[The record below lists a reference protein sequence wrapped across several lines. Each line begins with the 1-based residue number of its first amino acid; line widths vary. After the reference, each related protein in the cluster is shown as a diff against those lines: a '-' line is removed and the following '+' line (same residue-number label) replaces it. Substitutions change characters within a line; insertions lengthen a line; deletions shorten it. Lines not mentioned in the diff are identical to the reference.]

1 MNESA
6 QKNINHVKCNIIHV
20 ILRSPKLKVEQ
31 WLNNFFFLTNQSMAI
46 YEINASIISLYNY
59 IWISAEESALGTQQG
74 IHD

>member
-1 MNESA
+1 
-6 QKNINHVKCNIIHV
+6 
-20 ILRSPKLKVEQ
+20 
-31 WLNNFFFLTNQSMAI
+31 MAI